1 MPLQVFH
8 SPEEWRERLGPSRS
22 GVTVTVGNF
31 DGLHRGHQQLLRG
44 VVDRARQMGTLA
56 AAITFDPHPLRILR
70 PADAPPL
77 IAGLAARLA
86 GFEQLGLDAALVMKF
101 DLALSRMSP
110 KDFVQQVLVETLR
123 TKLIR
128 VGENFRF
135 GHRHAG
141 DVALL
146 RELGGRPE
154 ELARNAQPEGCPTA
168 SGGFQVELVPP
179 VIVRGVLVSSTAIR
193 EAVQQGRVGH
203 AARLLGRP
211 FAVTGKIQTG
221 TGQGRQLLVPTLN
234 LSTDQELLP
243 RNGVYATE
251 TIVAGRKHPSATNVG
266 TRPTF
271 DGRHLTIESHVFGF
285 CGELKE
291 GPMEVH
297 FWRRLRDEKKFP
309 GVEDLR
315 AQIEEDLRRARRFFR
330 KLKNQNLE
338 RRT

>member
-8 SPEEWRERLGPSRS
+8 SPEEWRERLGPSRP

-44 VVDRARQMGTLA
+44 VVARARQLGTLA

-70 PADAPPL
+70 PTHAPPL
-77 IAGLAARLA
+77 IASLSARLA
-86 GFEQLGLDAALVMKF
+86 GFEQLGLDAALLMKF
-101 DLALSRMSP
+101 DLALSKMSP
-110 KDFVQQVLVETLR
+110 EDFVQQVLVETLR

-146 RELGGRPE
+146 RELGR
-154 ELARNAQPEGCPTA
+154 RQ
-168 SGGFQVELVPP
+168 GFQVELVPP
-179 VIVRGVLVSSTAIR
+179 VIVRGVVVSSTLIR
-193 EAVQQGRVGH
+193 QAVQQGRVGH

-211 FAVTGKIQTG
+211 FAVIGKIQTG
-221 TGQGRQLLVPTLN
+221 TGRGRELLVPTLN
-234 LSTDQELLP
+234 LSPNQELLP
-243 RNGVYATE
+243 GMGVYATE
-251 TIVAGRKHPSATNVG
+251 SIVAGRKYPSATNVG
-266 TRPTF
+266 TRPTV
-271 DGRHLTIESHVFGF
+271 DGRHLTIESHLFGF
-285 CGELKE
+285 SDELKE

-315 AQIEEDLRRARRFFR
+315 AQIEEDLGRARRFFS
-330 KLKNQNLE
+330 KLRNQNLE
-338 RRT
+338 RST